1 MEILSKNEILESQI
15 IYYSILQSMSIH
27 KNSSVRT
34 LLFFQNCNLA
44 SANKASTINRILL
57 LIKGI
62 SYDNDRNYKGLTENK
77 ISTDFTHMYINNKED
92 IYSKR
97 ETIGL
102 VRNCLSHNDYNIGIE
117 NDEYFI
123 EVFNDKAKPIPFYLK
138 MSIDD
143 LESIF
148 IDISKYTGETKQIF
162 MQNKHN
168 PNEINLDTTLAQE
181 FYLLKINNI
190 SEEMKKKLSSNSITL
205 KELQEC
211 KEIECT
217 KHNLSE
223 DQKNKLR
230 AKLEYYTNTTRFLE
244 SPVESQNRQLMTL
257 EYNITRNLIPDG
269 LLKTSNITNSLFINH
284 LLSDNE
290 YRITYFDILNFNNE
304 KIRPLENREKAFV
317 LNQNLQ
323 FLPFYLINYEAVNT
337 NLFLVFSYIVE
348 NYPEDIIEIGRK
360 KHKKNKLRNAL
371 VHGRW
376 YFSTILNE
384 LSLFD
389 YTKEYDYNF
398 KEHIKLNKI
407 YDFICKK
414 IDLDKEKEKK
424 NS

>member
-34 LLFFQNCNLA
+34 LLFFQNFDLA

-162 MQNKHN
+162 MQNKFD
-168 PNEINLDTTLAQE
+168 PNKIDLDTTLAQE

-190 SEEMKKKLSSNSITL
+190 SDEMKKKLSTNTIS
-205 KELQEC
+205 LQEILEC
-211 KEIECT
+211 DEIECT
-217 KHNLSE
+217 NHKLSE
-223 DQKNKLR
+223 DQRTKLK
-230 AKLEYYTNTTRFLE
+230 AKLEYYINTQWFKELPIERKN
-244 SPVESQNRQLMTL
+244 QQLMNI

-290 YRITYFDILNFNNE
+290 FRITYDDILKFNKE
-304 KIRPLENREKAFV
+304 KIRPLKNREKAFIIK
-317 LNQNLQ
+317 QNFQ
-323 FLPFYLINYEAVNT
+323 FLPYFLANKEIINT
-337 NLFLVFSYIVE
+337 NLFIIFSYIVE

-376 YFSTILNE
+376 YFSSILNE

-389 YTKEYDYNF
+389 YIKEYDYNF
-398 KEHIKLNKI
+398 KAHIKLSKI

-414 IDLDKEKEKK
+414 IDLDKEKQKK